1 MFIKDLSFGGCDES
15 VWDRHNGK
23 AKDQYLG
30 KGTAATDTKPRTG
43 VESATTTDIS
53 DSWESHGDEGQDVAT
68 LVAGRC
74 LHSAKNNRIA
84 DVTQIGAFADV
95 NA

>member
-1 MFIKDLSFGGCDES
+1 MFIDDLSLLDMAGNPP
-15 VWDRHNGK
+15 HGK

-30 KGTAATDTKPRTG
+30 TGIAATDTKPRTG
-43 VESATTTDIS
+43 VTSATTTDIRHS
-53 DSWESHGDEGQDVAT
+53 TESHGNERHDVAA

-74 LHSAKNNRIA
+74 LHGAKNNRVWLNA
-84 DVTQIGAFADV
+84 QIGVFAAV

>member
-1 MFIKDLSFGGCDES
+1 M
-15 VWDRHNGK
+15 
-23 AKDQYLG
+23 DQCA
-30 KGTAATDTKPRTG
+30 TRSHAATNAKPQTG
-43 VESATTTDIS
+43 VVSATTTDIS
-53 DSWESHGDEGQDVAT
+53 NSGKTHGNEGQDVAT

>member
-1 MFIKDLSFGGCDES
+1 MFIRDLSLQGLTEI
-15 VWDRHNGK
+15 RHDGK

-30 KGTAATDTKPRTG
+30 IEIAATDTKPRTG

-53 DSWESHGDEGQDVAT
+53 DSCESHGYEGHDMTT

-74 LHSAKNNRIA
+74 LHGGKNNRIA
-84 DVTQIGAFADV
+84 VRTQIGALADV

>member
-1 MFIKDLSFGGCDES
+1 MFIKDLSFVDVTS
-15 VWDRHNGK
+15 RSKDRHNGK

-43 VESATTTDIS
+43 EESATTTDIS
-53 DSWESHGDEGQDVAT
+53 DSWESHGDEGQDMAT

-74 LHSAKNNRIA
+74 LHSANNNRIA
-84 DVTQIGAFADV
+84 AVAQIGAFAGV

>member
-1 MFIKDLSFGGCDES
+1 MTFPCRELTGA
-15 VWDRHNGK
+15 RHDGK
-23 AKDQYLG
+23 AKDQYF
-30 KGTAATDTKPRTG
+30 GTDAAATDTKPRTG

-53 DSWESHGDEGQDVAT
+53 DSCETHGDEGQHVAT

-74 LHSAKNNRIA
+74 LHGAKNNRIA
-84 DVTQIGAFADV
+84 ADTQIGAFADV

>member
-1 MFIKDLSFGGCDES
+1 MFMKGPFLLGRDES
-15 VWDRHNGK
+15 FSDRRNGK

-30 KGTAATDTKPRTG
+30 KGIAATDTKPRTG

-53 DSWESHGDEGQDVAT
+53 DSWETHGDEGQNMAT

-84 DVTQIGAFADV
+84 VITQMGAFAAV